1 MNKTSRPMA
10 LRRGRGPLISLSYL
24 NNYNHTKILDA
35 RGIETIG
42 GQWVD
47 VNFEFK
53 LKSSGV
59 FGDLKHHPN
68 FNATWMICWQHD
80 ALSGIMQYIK
90 RVLCLEDIFN
100 RLSSR
105 ERDSR

>member
-1 MNKTSRPMA
+1 MA

-53 LKSSGV
+53 LKSSGNMMP
-59 FGDLKHHPN
+59 F
-68 FNATWMICWQHD
+68 
-80 ALSGIMQYIK
+80 
-90 RVLCLEDIFN
+90 RELCNILNEFFA
-100 RLSSR
+100 
-105 ERDSR
+105 